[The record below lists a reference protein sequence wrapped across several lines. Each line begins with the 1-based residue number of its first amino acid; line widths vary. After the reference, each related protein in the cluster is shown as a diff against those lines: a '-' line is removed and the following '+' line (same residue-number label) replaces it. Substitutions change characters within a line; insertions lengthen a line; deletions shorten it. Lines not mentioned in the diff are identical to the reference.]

1 MGKKRHY
8 YSGGNTCLGFYHFY
22 PTMAS
27 ENVERK
33 IILKGGPGV
42 GKSNFMREIGESF
55 AALGYDLAY
64 HWCSSDPDSLDGLV
78 IGDLFCLLDGTSP
91 HVIDPQYPG
100 AVDEIVNLGCYW
112 NRGKIRENRQAVISL
127 TNTISSYFKLA
138 YLRLQESSIAWQEMQ
153 FYTNASM
160 HWPSV
165 NKNILALGQDF
176 LATGKFSDVKPR
188 HLFAA
193 AITPGGIITKHDSL
207 IDADYS
213 IYAVSGRPG
222 CGLQMLFSY
231 LLQQIELNSLE
242 AEILHNPFIPQ
253 DIDFILFPQAKS
265 VLIDISANVVDYA
278 ALLPGRFKRRLDF
291 DLLLQNSAAHTEDFQ
306 RAKERCS
313 AGIEAA
319 IHFLSQAK
327 TLHDELEAFYTPHM
341 DFAAMNAFR
350 NALCEEL
357 AGNVTD

>member
-1 MGKKRHY
+1 MGKKRHL

-33 IILKGGPGV
+33 MILKGGPGV
-42 GKSNFMREIGESF
+42 GKSNFMREIGEAF
-55 AALGYDLAY
+55 AASGYDLEY

-78 IGDLFCLLDGTSP
+78 IGDDLFCLLDGTSP

-100 AVDEIVNLGCYW
+100 AVDEIINLGCYW
-112 NRGKIRENRQAVISL
+112 NREKIRENRQAVISL

-153 FYTNASM
+153 SYTIESM

-176 LATGKFSDVKPR
+176 LATGKFSKAKPR

-193 AITPGGIITKHDSL
+193 AITPGGLISKHDSL
-207 IDADYS
+207 IDPDYS

-222 CGLQMLFSY
+222 CGLQKLFSY

-242 AEILHNPFIPQ
+242 AEVFHNPFIPQ

-265 VLIDISANVVDYA
+265 VLIDISANVIDYA
-278 ALLPGRFKRRLDF
+278 LLLPGRFKRRLDF
-291 DLLLQNSAAHTEDFQ
+291 DLLIQKTTAHAEDFQ

-319 IHFLSQAK
+319 IQLLSQAK

-341 DFAAMNAFR
+341 DFTDMTEFR
-350 NALCEEL
+350 NALYEEL
-357 AGNVTD
+357 VNSLK